1 MDDELK
7 KIKKRSLWS
16 VGSLLFNSSY
26 SALLGF
32 AAFFLLTLRSGVY
45 LLGIYNTVLATLSF
59 FNYFTNLGLAAAIIQ
74 KKDVEEVDLN
84 TAFFIQ
90 FILSIVAVI
99 MGFFLTNNLFSFY
112 KDLPKTAV
120 PLYWSVLVSFLLLS
134 LKTIPSI
141 LLEKKIKIYKVVLV
155 QAMENTVF
163 YLTIIICTL
172 MGLEIKSLVIAV
184 LIRSVVG
191 LTAIYIANPWFPKP
205 MFSIKSAKALLSY
218 GLPFQGN
225 SFLAL
230 IKDDLLVIYLGGV
243 IGLKNLGYVTFAK
256 KYAEFSI
263 RIIMDNINRVAFP
276 LFARLQHE
284 AALLKKSL
292 EKVLFY
298 ETALIFPM
306 VVGAMFVFDSLV
318 HIVPGYYLKWHLAL
332 FSFYFFSLSS
342 FFVSL
347 STPFINLFNAQ
358 GKLKLSIA
366 FMVMWTILTWLLVPW
381 FIKLYGFNGI
391 SVAFFVM
398 SLTFIFVF
406 AVAKKMVKFS
416 LLNSILIPLF
426 STIAMGLYLLIVR
439 MAFLDRLHN
448 VFLHV
453 GFSLV
458 GAVVVY
464 FLTLL
469 LLKGKKVYLELF
481 EIIKSTNT

>member
-1 MDDELK
+1 
-7 KIKKRSLWS
+7 
-16 VGSLLFNSSY
+16 
-26 SALLGF
+26 
-32 AAFFLLTLRSGVY
+32 
-45 LLGIYNTVLATLSF
+45 
-59 FNYFTNLGLAAAIIQ
+59 
-74 KKDVEEVDLN
+74 
-84 TAFFIQ
+84 
-90 FILSIVAVI
+90 
-99 MGFFLTNNLFSFY
+99 
-112 KDLPKTAV
+112 
-120 PLYWSVLVSFLLLS
+120 
-134 LKTIPSI
+134 
-141 LLEKKIKIYKVVLV
+141 
-155 QAMENTVF
+155 MENTVF

-453 GFSLV
+453 GFSLI